1 MNDNQ
6 LEILRSF
13 VAEKTAQQSQ
23 RLRDAD
29 KFASRRSKFIWSPYI
44 SRTQKAE
51 TDQASLG
58 INDFLGSQKID
69 PAILLSSEGNLRK
82 FLLECAR
89 LKNQPSQSKS

>member
-51 TDQASLG
+51 TEQKSMG